1 MHALYRI
8 MSHFKRDGALAATSP
23 QRAPTVQLPGPFGIL
38 ELSAYQPAPS
48 SGAMMPPHRYRHNGA
63 ALVLLRML
71 LLTTVVHAASKSI
84 RLTPAACVRN
94 PGGGGPAAL
103 RAELQR
109 GAEAV
114 VCGVRAH
121 LMTVPANGLGVWRG
135 SPKPKEVQ
143 LGPGQ

>member
-1 MHALYRI
+1 MRCI
-8 MSHFKRDGALAATSP
+8 MCVLQLPLSGCAVAPDDGALAATSP
-23 QRAPTVQLPGPFGIL
+23 QRALTVQLPGPFGII

-48 SGAMMPPHRYRHNGA
+48 SGAMMPPHRYRHGV

-71 LLTTVVHAASKSI
+71 LLTTAVHAVRKCI

-103 RAELQR
+103 RTELQR

-121 LMTVPANGLGVWRG
+121 LMTVPANGLGVWRDR
-135 SPKPKEVQ
+135 PKPRS
-143 LGPGQ
+143 